1 MNWDWAASLDNI
13 WRSPNLPL
21 YLTLAAAC
29 FVGIIVLITLL
40 RSERS
45 VANGVLALITLLAV
59 GVAGAVTF
67 RGFGTANVV
76 QSTEARAVQTATAPL
91 PQLSCI
97 DELAGD
103 AVLAACEKALFGS
116 AESVAAAVTYAASQI
131 TLLTSL
137 GDVATANKGAG
148 SDLLALR
155 RAVERD
161 RYGLMAYVLTARDR
175 CTPSACRAFRS
186 LTEPRQIVA
195 NMEDRVYESLIM
207 RYAASWNA
215 PQAAAGM
222 IAALPPS
229 MPTGKPTNAE
239 FPTSASTPP
248 VNIMTP
254 EPPLGAAPKPSSAAA
269 APASPAAPRP
279 AAATPPAS
287 PQPQAQAAAKKPPP
301 APAPKRPSN
310 CAPVQLAPDK
320 TSDLFKARAGRYIG
334 GIMPLHLIKL
344 AVGCESVKELK
355 GWVAER
361 MATAKKK
368 GLPLRHIHVT
378 RMTPKRDGELLAGG
392 SLYWVIKGE
401 IAAREK
407 IIAIEPFRDKDG
419 IGRCRLVMQPKV
431 FAVSPRPM
439 RPFQG
444 WRYLAEDAA
453 PPDLTKSSAASVAAM
468 PEPMRRE
475 LRDLGLL

>member
-1 MNWDWAASLDNI
+1 MNWAWAASLDQI

-21 YLTLAAAC
+21 YLTLVTAG

-76 QSTEARAVQTATAPL
+76 QSAEARPVQTATAPL

-116 AESVAAAVTYAASQI
+116 AESVAAAVAYAASQI

-186 LTEPRQIVA
+186 LTETRQITA

-207 RYAASWNA
+207 RHASSWNA
-215 PQAAAGM
+215 PQAATGM
-222 IAALPPS
+222 VAALPPS
-229 MPTGKPTNAE
+229 VPTGKPTNAE

-254 EPPLGAAPKPSSAAA
+254 EPPLGAAPKPSSSTAN

-279 AAATPPAS
+279 AAATSATPP
-287 PQPQAQAAAKKPPP
+287 AQAAAKKPPP
-301 APAPKRPSN
+301 APKRPSSA
-310 CAPVQLAPDK
+310 APVQLAP
-320 TSDLFKARAGRYIG
+320 SASA
-334 GIMPLHLIKL
+334 P
-344 AVGCESVKELK
+344 
-355 GWVAER
+355 
-361 MATAKKK
+361 
-368 GLPLRHIHVT
+368 
-378 RMTPKRDGELLAGG
+378 
-392 SLYWVIKGE
+392 
-401 IAAREK
+401 AA
-407 IIAIEPFRDKDG
+407 D
-419 IGRCRLVMQPKV
+419 
-431 FAVSPRPM
+431 
-439 RPFQG
+439 
-444 WRYLAEDAA
+444 
-453 PPDLTKSSAASVAAM
+453 T
-468 PEPMRRE
+468 
-475 LRDLGLL
+475 

>member
-1 MNWDWAASLDNI
+1 MNWDWAASLDQI

-21 YLTLAAAC
+21 YLTLVTAG

-45 VANGVLALITLLAV
+45 VANGVLALITLLAI

-76 QSTEARAVQTATAPL
+76 QSTDAPRSVQTATAPL

-103 AVLAACEKALFGS
+103 AVLVACEKALFGS
-116 AESVAAAVTYAASQI
+116 AEAVAAAVAYAASQI

-155 RAVERD
+155 RAIERD

-175 CTPSACRAFRS
+175 CTASNCRAFRS
-186 LTEPRQIVA
+186 LTETRQIAA
-195 NMEDRVYESLIM
+195 NMEDRVYESLVM

-229 MPTGKPTNAE
+229 LPTGKPTNAE

-254 EPPLGAAPKPSSAAA
+254 EPPLGAAPKPSSSAAA
-269 APASPAAPRP
+269 APGSPAAPRP
-279 AAATPPAS
+279 AAAAPPPA
-287 PQPQAQAAAKKPPP
+287 PPQAQAAAKKPPP
-301 APAPKRPSN
+301 APKRPSN
-310 CAPVQLAPDK
+310 GAPVQLAP
-320 TSDLFKARAGRYIG
+320 SGSA
-334 GIMPLHLIKL
+334 P
-344 AVGCESVKELK
+344 
-355 GWVAER
+355 
-361 MATAKKK
+361 TA
-368 GLPLRHIHVT
+368 
-378 RMTPKRDGELLAGG
+378 DNN
-392 SLYWVIKGE
+392 
-401 IAAREK
+401 
-407 IIAIEPFRDKDG
+407 
-419 IGRCRLVMQPKV
+419 Q
-431 FAVSPRPM
+431 
-439 RPFQG
+439 
-444 WRYLAEDAA
+444 
-453 PPDLTKSSAASVAAM
+453 
-468 PEPMRRE
+468 
-475 LRDLGLL
+475 

>member
-1 MNWDWAASLDNI
+1 MNWDWAASLDHI

-21 YLTLAAAC
+21 YLTLATAG

-67 RGFGTANVV
+67 RGFGTANVA
-76 QSTEARAVQTATAPL
+76 QSTEVRPVQTATAPL

-116 AESVAAAVTYAASQI
+116 AESVAAAVAYAASQI

-161 RYGLMAYVLTARDR
+161 RYGLMAYVLTVRDR
-175 CTPSACRAFRS
+175 CTPSSCRAFRS
-186 LTEPRQIVA
+186 LTETRQLAA

-207 RYAASWNA
+207 RHASAWNA

-222 IAALPPS
+222 VAALPAS
-229 MPTGKPTNAE
+229 VPTGKPTNAE

-254 EPPLGAAPKPSSAAA
+254 EPPLGAAPKPPSSNAA

-287 PQPQAQAAAKKPPP
+287 PPAQTAAKKP
-301 APAPKRPSN
+301 PAPKRPSA
-310 CAPVQLAPDK
+310 APVQLAPPPG
-320 TSDLFKARAGRYIG
+320 A
-334 GIMPLHLIKL
+334 P
-344 AVGCESVKELK
+344 
-355 GWVAER
+355 
-361 MATAKKK
+361 TA
-368 GLPLRHIHVT
+368 
-378 RMTPKRDGELLAGG
+378 DNNE
-392 SLYWVIKGE
+392 
-401 IAAREK
+401 
-407 IIAIEPFRDKDG
+407 
-419 IGRCRLVMQPKV
+419 
-431 FAVSPRPM
+431 
-439 RPFQG
+439 
-444 WRYLAEDAA
+444 
-453 PPDLTKSSAASVAAM
+453 
-468 PEPMRRE
+468 
-475 LRDLGLL
+475 

>member
-1 MNWDWAASLDNI
+1 MNWAWAASLDQI

-21 YLTLAAAC
+21 YLTLATAG
-29 FVGIIVLITLL
+29 FVGMIVLITLL

-45 VANGVLALITLLAV
+45 VANGVLALITLLAI

-76 QSTEARAVQTATAPL
+76 QSTEAPRPVQTATAPL

-116 AESVAAAVTYAASQI
+116 AESVAAAVAYAASQI

-175 CTPSACRAFRS
+175 CTPAACRAFRS
-186 LTEPRQIVA
+186 LSETRQIAA

-207 RYAASWNA
+207 RYASSWNA
-215 PQAAAGM
+215 PPQTAAGM
-222 IAALPPS
+222 MAALPPS
-229 MPTGKPTNAE
+229 QPTGKPTNAE

-248 VNIMTP
+248 VSIMTP
-254 EPPLGAAPKPSSAAA
+254 EPAAKPSTPAAA

-279 AAATPPAS
+279 AAATPPS
-287 PQPQAQAAAKKPPP
+287 PAPSPALATAKQPP
-301 APAPKRPSN
+301 PAPKRPSTV
-310 CAPVQLAPDK
+310 APVPLAP
-320 TSDLFKARAGRYIG
+320 SASGA
-334 GIMPLHLIKL
+334 
-344 AVGCESVKELK
+344 
-355 GWVAER
+355 AEN
-361 MATAKKK
+361 
-368 GLPLRHIHVT
+368 
-378 RMTPKRDGELLAGG
+378 E
-392 SLYWVIKGE
+392 
-401 IAAREK
+401 
-407 IIAIEPFRDKDG
+407 
-419 IGRCRLVMQPKV
+419 Q
-431 FAVSPRPM
+431 
-439 RPFQG
+439 
-444 WRYLAEDAA
+444 
-453 PPDLTKSSAASVAAM
+453 
-468 PEPMRRE
+468 
-475 LRDLGLL
+475 

>member
-1 MNWDWAASLDNI
+1 MNWAWAASLDQI

-21 YLTLAAAC
+21 YLTLVTAG

-76 QSTEARAVQTATAPL
+76 QSAEARPVQTATAPL

-116 AESVAAAVTYAASQI
+116 AESVAAAVAYAASQI

-186 LTEPRQIVA
+186 LTETRQITA

-207 RYAASWNA
+207 RHASSWNA
-215 PQAAAGM
+215 PQAATGM
-222 IAALPPS
+222 VAALPPS
-229 MPTGKPTNAE
+229 VPTGKPTNAE

-254 EPPLGAAPKPSSAAA
+254 EPPLGAAPKPSSSTAN

-279 AAATPPAS
+279 AAATSPAAPP
-287 PQPQAQAAAKKPPP
+287 AQAAAKKPPP
-301 APAPKRPSN
+301 APKRPSSA
-310 CAPVQLAPDK
+310 APVQLAP
-320 TSDLFKARAGRYIG
+320 SASA
-334 GIMPLHLIKL
+334 P
-344 AVGCESVKELK
+344 
-355 GWVAER
+355 
-361 MATAKKK
+361 TADN
-368 GLPLRHIHVT
+368 T
-378 RMTPKRDGELLAGG
+378 E
-392 SLYWVIKGE
+392 
-401 IAAREK
+401 
-407 IIAIEPFRDKDG
+407 
-419 IGRCRLVMQPKV
+419 
-431 FAVSPRPM
+431 
-439 RPFQG
+439 
-444 WRYLAEDAA
+444 
-453 PPDLTKSSAASVAAM
+453 
-468 PEPMRRE
+468 
-475 LRDLGLL
+475 